1 MTTWMDSV
9 NDKLDEYV
17 SMNDNLIDMSLNDK
31 LDDMSMNDNLSDM
44 SL

>member
-1 MTTWMDSV
+1 MITWMDSV
-9 NDKLDEYV
+9 NDKQDEYV